1 MERTDYMSGII
12 VVNKPKDY
20 TSRDVVN
27 KISKILKT
35 KKVGHTGTLDPLA
48 TGVLVVCYGSAT
60 KLCELLTSEY
70 KEYIATVKLGIKTD
84 TLDIT
89 GKIIEEKEYFI
100 NKDLLNETLNSFLG
114 ECIQE
119 VPIYSA
125 VKVCGKKLYEYAREG
140 KDVVLPKRKINIKNI
155 ELLEMNNDCFKF
167 KVLVSKGTY
176 IRALIDDICKK
187 LNTVGTMTELIRT
200 SQGIFTISDSYTLE
214 EIEKERFK
222 RISIEEALVE
232 LPSIDLD
239 ENTYYRV
246 RNGAILDKTT
256 EDDIICLKYEN
267 KVVAIYKTYEKDST
281 KCKPFKMFV

>member
-1 MERTDYMSGII
+1 MSGII

-48 TGVLVVCYGSAT
+48 TGVLVICYGNAT

-100 NKDLLNETLNSFLG
+100 NKDLLNEVLNSFLG
-114 ECIQE
+114 ESIQE

-140 KDVVLPKRKINIKNI
+140 KDVVPPKRKINIKNI
-155 ELLEMNNDCFKF
+155 ELLEMNNDTFKF

-176 IRALIDDICKK
+176 IRSLIDDICQK

-200 SQGIFTISDSYTLE
+200 SQGKFILDDSSSLE
-214 EIEKERFK
+214 QIEKDDFK
-222 RISIEEALVE
+222 VISIEEALTD
-232 LPSIDLD
+232 LPTINLEESIYLK
-239 ENTYYRV
+239 V
-246 RNGAILDKTT
+246 KNGAILDRVSK
-256 EDDIICLKYEN
+256 DDIVCLKYNN
-267 KVVAIYKTYEKDST
+267 KIVAIYKTYEKDET
-281 KCKPFKMFV
+281 KCKPFKMFI